1 VTRPAAR
8 LARSYLYV
16 PGHQPD
22 RIVKARGAAA
32 DAIVIDLEDAVPPQ
46 ERARAREVVANAL
59 REPAAAKQQIWVR
72 VNAVATGLTGD
83 DVEAV
88 ASPHLAGVR
97 IAKVDSADDVRF
109 VAARLAAAGCD
120 ARIQCLIESA
130 AGLER
135 ISEVARADPAV
146 SGVALGETDLAADL
160 GVEVDDG
167 LRYARSRCVVAARAA
182 GLAPPVQSVFTDLA
196 DEDGLRRSTEAARA
210 LGFLGR
216 SAIHPRQ
223 LAVIN
228 DVFTPDPA
236 RIAAAHELIEALERA
251 SAEGRSA
258 FVLDDGRFVDPAVVE
273 RARRTL
279 EIAAR
284 LGSGVAP

>member
-1 VTRPAAR
+1 VTGPAAS

-16 PGHQPD
+16 PGHRPD
-22 RIVKARGAAA
+22 RIAKARETAA
-32 DAIVIDLEDAVPPQ
+32 DALVIDLEDAVPPQ
-46 ERARAREVVANAL
+46 ERPRAREVVAETL
-59 REPAAAKQQIWVR
+59 RAPTAAQQIWVR
-72 VNAVATGLTGD
+72 LNAVASGLTGD
-83 DVEAV
+83 DIDAA
-88 ASPHLAGVR
+88 ASPSLTGVR
-97 IAKVDSADDVRF
+97 IAKVDSAEDVRF
-109 VAARLAAAGCD
+109 VAARLAAAGCE

-135 ISEVARADPAV
+135 ISEVACADPAV
-146 SGVALGETDLAADL
+146 AGVALGEADLAADL
-160 GVEVDDG
+160 GVELDEG
-167 LRYARSRCVVAARAA
+167 LHYARSRCVVAARAA

-196 DEDGLRRSTEAARA
+196 DEDGLRRSTEAGRA

-228 DVFTPDPA
+228 DVFTPEVA
-236 RIAAAHELIEALERA
+236 QIRAAHELIAALEQA

-279 EIAAR
+279 DIAAR
-284 LGSGVAP
+284 VGAGAAA